1 MSENNAVIVERRDW
15 VMIITLNRPEAMN
28 AINGDLSHGLW
39 NAVQELNDDPGLTA
53 GVLTGAGKGFS
64 SGMDL
69 KAFAAGED
77 IGPMQEFIQAGAEAL
92 IAAVE
97 GFAIAG
103 GLELA
108 LSCDLMVA
116 GESAKFGIREVK
128 VGLFAAG
135 GGVMRLPA
143 RVGYAK
149 AMEMAVTGDNITAPE
164 ALEFGL
170 LSQTT
175 EDGAALDA
183 AVALAERIA
192 KNAPLAV
199 AASKK
204 LVKAAAQGYD
214 EAELWKMQ
222 GELMGK
228 VFGSNDAKVGRWESA
243 TQLVFLIIRSEH
255 STTRQAFSAGGSSSF
270 RLVRL
275 RS

>member
-1 MSENNAVIVERRDW
+1 MSENNAVIVERRDR

-39 NAVQELNDDPGLTA
+39 NAVHELNDDPGLTA

-77 IGPMQEFIQAGAEAL
+77 IGPMQEFIQAGAEKPL

-149 AMEMAVTGDNITAPE
+149 AMEMAVTGAIGVPNVAWSDVE
-164 ALEFGL
+164 A
-170 LSQTT
+170 
-175 EDGAALDA
+175 
-183 AVALAERIA
+183 
-192 KNAPLAV
+192 
-199 AASKK
+199 
-204 LVKAAAQGYD
+204 
-214 EAELWKMQ
+214 
-222 GELMGK
+222 
-228 VFGSNDAKVGRWESA
+228 
-243 TQLVFLIIRSEH
+243 
-255 STTRQAFSAGGSSSF
+255 
-270 RLVRL
+270 
-275 RS
+275 

>member
-1 MSENNAVIVERRDW
+1 MSAVLTEKRDR

-39 NAVQELNDDPGLTA
+39 NAVQELNSDSGLTA

-77 IGPMQEFIQAGAEAL
+77 IGPMQAFIQAGAEKPL

-116 GESAKFGIREVK
+116 GSSAKSGIREVK

-149 AMEMAVTGDNITAPE
+149 AMEMAVTGDNISAQE
-164 ALEFGL
+164 ALDFGL
-170 LSQTT
+170 LSQVTD
-175 EDGAALDA
+175 DGGALEAAI
-183 AVALAERIA
+183 ALAERIA

-214 EAELWKMQ
+214 EAELWELQ
-222 GELMGK
+222 STLMGA
-228 VFGSNDAKVGRWESA
+228 VFGSNDAKEGPR
-243 TQLVFLIIRSEH
+243 
-255 STTRQAFSAGGSSSF
+255 AFAEKREPNWTGT
-270 RLVRL
+270 
-275 RS
+275 

>member
-1 MSENNAVIVERRDW
+1 MSENNAVIVERRDR
-15 VMIITLNRPEAMN
+15 VMIITLNRPDAMN

-39 NAVQELNDDPGLTA
+39 NAVHELNDDPGLTA

-77 IGPMQEFIQAGAEAL
+77 IGPMQEFIQAGAEKPL

-116 GESAKFGIREVK
+116 GDSAKFGIREVK

-149 AMEMAVTGDNITAPE
+149 AMEMAVTGDNITAAD
-164 ALEFGL
+164 ALAFGL
-170 LSQTT
+170 LSQVTD
-175 EDGAALDA
+175 DGGALQAAID
-183 AVALAERIA
+183 LAERIA

-222 GELMGK
+222 GELMGP
-228 VFGSNDAKVGRWESA
+228 VFSSNDAKEGPR
-243 TQLVFLIIRSEH
+243 
-255 STTRQAFSAGGSSSF
+255 AFAEKREPNWTGT
-270 RLVRL
+270 
-275 RS
+275 

>member
-1 MSENNAVIVERRDW
+1 MSAVLTEKRDR
-15 VMIITLNRPEAMN
+15 VMIITLNRPDAMN

-39 NAVQELNDDPGLTA
+39 NAVQELNDDAGLTA
-53 GVLTGAGKGFS
+53 GILTGAGRGFS

-77 IGPMQEFIQAGAEAL
+77 IGPMQTFIQAGAEKPL

-116 GESAKFGIREVK
+116 GSGAKFGIREVK

-135 GGVMRLPA
+135 GGLMRLPA

-149 AMEMAVTGDNITAPE
+149 AMEMAVTGDNISAQG
-164 ALEFGL
+164 ALDFGL
-170 LSQTT
+170 LSQVTD
-175 EDGAALDA
+175 DGGALEAAI
-183 AVALAERIA
+183 ALAERIA

-214 EAELWKMQ
+214 EAELWEMQ
-222 GELMGK
+222 ATLMGA
-228 VFGSNDAKVGRWESA
+228 VFGSNDAKEGPK
-243 TQLVFLIIRSEH
+243 
-255 STTRQAFSAGGSSSF
+255 AFAEKREPNWTGT
-270 RLVRL
+270 
-275 RS
+275 

>member
-1 MSENNAVIVERRDW
+1 MSAVLTEKRDR
-15 VMIITLNRPEAMN
+15 VMIITLNRPDAMN

-39 NAVQELNDDPGLTA
+39 NAVQELIDDAGLTA
-53 GVLTGAGKGFS
+53 GILTGAGRGFS

-77 IGPMQEFIQAGAEAL
+77 IGPMQTFIQAGAEKPL

-116 GESAKFGIREVK
+116 GSGAKFGIREVK

-135 GGVMRLPA
+135 GGLMRLPA

-149 AMEMAVTGDNITAPE
+149 AMEMAVTGDNISAQD
-164 ALEFGL
+164 ALDFGL
-170 LSQTT
+170 LSQVTD
-175 EDGAALDA
+175 DGGALEAAI
-183 AVALAERIA
+183 ALAERIA

-214 EAELWKMQ
+214 EAELWEMQ
-222 GELMGK
+222 ATLMGA
-228 VFGSNDAKVGRWESA
+228 VFGSNDAKEGPK
-243 TQLVFLIIRSEH
+243 
-255 STTRQAFSAGGSSSF
+255 AFAEKREPNWTGT
-270 RLVRL
+270 
-275 RS
+275 

>member
-1 MSENNAVIVERRDW
+1 MSDNNAVIVERRDR

-77 IGPMQEFIQAGAEAL
+77 IGPMQEFIQAGAEKPL

-149 AMEMAVTGDNITAPE
+149 AMEMAVTGDNITAQD
-164 ALEFGL
+164 ALDFGL
-170 LSQTT
+170 LSQVTD
-175 EDGAALDA
+175 DGAALDA
-183 AVALAERIA
+183 ARRLGHVWWEAYFLRELAGLEADSEFAEELDRVVFQIADGSEDPSRKRRIVHHWTA
-192 KNAPLAV
+192 R
-199 AASKK
+199 
-204 LVKAAAQGYD
+204 Y
-214 EAELWKMQ
+214 
-222 GELMGK
+222 
-228 VFGSNDAKVGRWESA
+228 
-243 TQLVFLIIRSEH
+243 
-255 STTRQAFSAGGSSSF
+255 
-270 RLVRL
+270 
-275 RS
+275 